1 MENKLRTVGLVLLGI
16 FGLYFIYLAQDF
28 APGSYP
34 YAEEYDI
41 DYSEQQVIKAIQNV
55 KMQHSDFIV
64 PKTTIEKKGSYELY
78 DEPQKGT
85 SHWCTFYFY
94 YKQENQI
101 VMMLTREESQNETN
115 ILFVGINSGL
125 DLGNWKDINKDFTRT
140 KNRAQKKKFEERI
153 LREIEN
159 YLKEKFAE

>member
-1 MENKLRTVGLVLLGI
+1 MENKLKTVGLVLLGI
-16 FGLYFIYLAQDF
+16 FGLYVMYLGQDF
-28 APGSYP
+28 APGSYA

-64 PKTTIEKKGSYELY
+64 PKTTIEKKGSYGLY

-101 VMMLTREESQNETN
+101 VMMLTREVSQNETT
-115 ILFVGINSGL
+115 ILFVSINTGL
-125 DLGNWKDINKDFTRT
+125 DLGNWKDINNDFTRAE
-140 KNRAQKKKFEERI
+140 NRAQKKKFEERI
-153 LREIEN
+153 LSKINEN
-159 YLKEKFAE
+159 LEKNFSK